1 MRFTAILTGML
12 LLFSQPALADW
23 QTISKKSDLQKAV
36 VGKSWV
42 NPKNGAWFRLRR
54 NGKLAG
60 GVGKKELAGAW
71 AWKGEYLCFDRTLGG
86 EPVPSDCVVV
96 QVDGASIST
105 IRNQGKGSRAIY
117 RRKQ

>member
-1 MRFTAILTGML
+1 MRFAAFLASVLIS
-12 LLFSQPALADW
+12 FSQPALADW
-23 QTISKKSDLQKAV
+23 QTISKQSDLQKAV

-60 GVGKKELAGAW
+60 GVDDKELAGAW
-71 AWKGEYLCFDRTLGG
+71 AWKGKYLCFDRTLGG
-86 EPVPSDCVVV
+86 DPVPSDCVVV

-105 IRNQGKGSRAIY
+105 IRNQGRGSRATYI
-117 RRKQ
+117 RKQ

>member
-1 MRFTAILTGML
+1 MRFTAFLTGL
-12 LLFSQPALADW
+12 LISFSQPASADW

-42 NPKNGAWFRLRR
+42 NPQNGAWFRLRR

-60 GVGKKELAGAW
+60 GAGDKELAGAW
-71 AWKGEYLCFDRTLGG
+71 AWKGKYLCFDRTLGG
-86 EPVPSDCVVV
+86 EAVPSDCVVV

-105 IRNQGKGSRAIY
+105 IRKQGRGSRATYI
-117 RRKQ
+117 RKQ